1 MPPSLVTPK
10 SHDDSE
16 TVPPPSVVMVAA
28 ETAATKKGRNG
39 NKKKKSPAKSSTSK
53 SNNNCN
59 SGRKESKLSTTSSK
73 LHSTQDI
80 ELDEELTVDP
90 MKQDFHFYAMDNYE
104 QVKQICESQLAK
116 SIANGSILQ
125 KDKENQLH
133 LLTTLIN
140 TRLLQNWEAAPT
152 STREAYLKKEEAD
165 RKRFMSEEEVASRHC
180 ATLTARKRS
189 PKQTLGATGSFG
201 LTSVPSL
208 LQSDDIGGRWKRH
221 SVHDGDDMGGE
232 SLAKRAK
239 MGI

>member
-28 ETAATKKGRNG
+28 ISAATKKGGRNG
-39 NKKKKSPAKSSTSK
+39 NKKKKSPAKSST

-208 LQSDDIGGRWKRH
+208 LPSDDIGGRGKRH
-221 SVHDGDDMGGE
+221 GVHDGDDMGGE